1 MAVIAGAVIVLLLMF
16 NGFLAMSE
24 IAIVS
29 SRRSRLEQLAD
40 AGRVN
45 ARTALALAENPSR
58 YLAAIQ
64 MGMTLI
70 GILAGTLSGA
80 TLADGLGDWFGL
92 YPSIAPYAK
101 SAAVAIVVVAV
112 TYLLL
117 IIGELVPKQIAL
129 KNPET
134 IAVHVARPLDI
145 FARSAAPIVWFLD
158 VSSKFVLRVMGQ
170 RPGFE
175 RKVTDE
181 DIQGLIREAERT
193 GVLGKIERELVEGVL
208 DLEERPVRTI
218 MTPRPDIAW
227 VDLDEPKDAIVN
239 KVRASPYAQLL
250 VSRGSIDDIAGV
262 VRKQDLLEQILDGAA
277 FDVKSLLLPPLVIP
291 EGISILRTL
300 DLFRK
305 TPVNTA
311 VVVDEYGTSQGIVTR
326 TDLLEAIAGDLP
338 DINSEPKVT
347 RNSDGSLLIDAA
359 MPIREMDNLNCFR
372 KPPVGDFVTLAGF
385 MLAQLGHVPETG
397 EEFAWDG
404 WRFRVAEMDG
414 QRIDKVLV
422 APA

>member
-1 MAVIAGAVIVLLLMF
+1 M
-16 NGFLAMSE
+16 
-24 IAIVS
+24 
-29 SRRSRLEQLAD
+29 
-40 AGRVN
+40 
-45 ARTALALAENPSR
+45 
-58 YLAAIQ
+58 
-64 MGMTLI
+64 
-70 GILAGTLSGA
+70 
-80 TLADGLGDWFGL
+80 
-92 YPSIAPYAK
+92 
-101 SAAVAIVVVAV
+101 AV

-262 VRKQDLLEQILDGAA
+262 LRERPVEGRDLDRPDSNSGGT
-277 FDVKSLLLPPLVIP
+277 LLPPLPGGVQGYRSC
-291 EGISILRTL
+291 ERSICSERRRL
-300 DLFRK
+300 
-305 TPVNTA
+305 TPRWSSMSTA
-311 VVVDEYGTSQGIVTR
+311 R
-326 TDLLEAIAGDLP
+326 A
-338 DINSEPKVT
+338 
-347 RNSDGSLLIDAA
+347 RGS
-359 MPIREMDNLNCFR
+359 
-372 KPPVGDFVTLAGF
+372 
-385 MLAQLGHVPETG
+385 
-397 EEFAWDG
+397 
-404 WRFRVAEMDG
+404 
-414 QRIDKVLV
+414 
-422 APA
+422 